1 MSVISMTLGVIMIW
15 AGFFANLIP
24 PLLLPLAGALLG
36 VSITCW
42 MALRKVEQVL
52 DAVVEE
58 ERLRLS
64 QIN

>member
-1 MSVISMTLGVIMIW
+1 MIW

-64 QIN
+64 QVN